1 MRLWGTKGY
10 KAERQGQGQLV
21 LGHKCLDISLWAL
34 RHMEDSKWSF
44 RISNQA
50 ELSGSDGSGAKSVSE
65 DTGGGHRV
73 GCPLTSDKVLELR
86 GVSKN

>member
-65 DTGGGHRV
+65 DTGRRASCGMS
-73 GCPLTSDKVLELR
+73 TYK
-86 GVSKN
+86 